1 MGVSCVAETCVAHAA
16 AECATALAV
25 AVSLVALSALLNVM
39 KKAVPF
45 ASLMLLLLLLP
56 LWRVPAVST
65 WLEVAIR
72 RHAVAVVSLSG
83 LGVYCW
89 NPFHVHHHPC
99 RCR

>member
-1 MGVSCVAETCVAHAA
+1 MAHAA

-25 AVSLVALSALLNVM
+25 AVSLVALSALLNMM
-39 KKAVPF
+39 KKAVPL
-45 ASLMLLLLLLP
+45 ASLMLLLL

-89 NPFHVHHHPC
+89 NHFHVHHHPC
-99 RCR
+99 CCR